1 MQKSLKVKLAR
12 ILREAEEAKAEEVER
27 EEEAAVDAELEEA
40 LKFLMEDDEEAS
52 EEEAES
58 EEDAAEKELE
68 EAIRLLEDEA
78 ADLGDND
85 ESPED
90 DTTQEE
96 ELADQLTEA
105 FKFQLRKG
113 KISISEAIRF
123 LA

>member
-12 ILREAEEAKAEEVER
+12 ILREAEEVER
-27 EEEAAVDAELEEA
+27 EEEAAADTELEEA
-40 LKFLMEDDEEAS
+40 LKFLMED
-52 EEEAES
+52 EEAES
-58 EEDAAEKELE
+58 EEDAAEKELA

>member
-1 MQKSLKVKLAR
+1 MQKSLKAKLAR

-27 EEEAAVDAELEEA
+27 EEEAAAEAELEEA
-40 LKFLMEDDEEAS
+40 LRFLTEDEDEE
-52 EEEAES
+52 EEVAQDS
-58 EEDAAEKELE
+58 AEKELE

-90 DTTQEE
+90 ETTHEE

-105 FKFQLRKG
+105 FKYQMRKG